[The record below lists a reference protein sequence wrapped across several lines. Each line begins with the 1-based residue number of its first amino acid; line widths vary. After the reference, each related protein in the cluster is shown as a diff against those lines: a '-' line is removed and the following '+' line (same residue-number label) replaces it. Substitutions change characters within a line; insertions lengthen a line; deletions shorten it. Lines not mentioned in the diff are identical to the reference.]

1 MHRQRRRGGLY
12 SGAMAVSARDV
23 AAILRERI
31 PGLQTK
37 KLHKLLY
44 YCQAHHLAAFDAP
57 LFAEQ
62 IVAWDMGPVVSKLWG
77 EEKHGG
83 PTENSDLPRA
93 QLDEGEL
100 NTIGYVISRYGALS
114 GKDLEDLTHSQ
125 TPWKAADALRRA
137 TGDRSVRIEESWI
150 RDSTRANDA
159 ESEEEPQPAPDALRG
174 FLQGAQDRRRER
186 QPRPDSREEIAARI
200 AELERRV

>member
-1 MHRQRRRGGLY
+1 MHRERRVGPY
-12 SGAMAVSARDV
+12 PGAMSVSARDV

-44 YCQAHHLAAFDAP
+44 YCQAHHLAAFDTP
-57 LFAEQ
+57 LFTEQ

-77 EEKHGG
+77 DEKYGHM
-83 PTENSDLPRA
+83 PAIAAHPAR

-125 TPWKAADALRRA
+125 APWKAADALRQA
-137 TGDRSVRIEESWI
+137 TGDRSVRIEDSWI
-150 RDSTRANDA
+150 RDSVLANDA
-159 ESEEEPQPAPDALRG
+159 ESDEEPRPDPEALRR
-174 FLQGAQDRRRER
+174 FLQGAEERRRQR
-186 QPRPDSREEIAARI
+186 QPRPDSREEIAARL
-200 AELERRV
+200 ADLERRV